1 VFCFDQHPF
10 GCAKFSEMTDSRRS
24 TPQPGT
30 FFQLVDAEW
39 TVVCY
44 PAGVMRNSAESEPI
58 EPSASRMQLRSAY
71 LIRTLSDNRTQRF
84 ILEEVAT
91 RKRRQFD
98 DLQSLLVHLQDV
110 LTIGPA

>member
-1 VFCFDQHPF
+1 
-10 GCAKFSEMTDSRRS
+10 
-24 TPQPGT
+24 
-30 FFQLVDAEW
+30 
-39 TVVCY
+39 
-44 PAGVMRNSAESEPI
+44 
-58 EPSASRMQLRSAY
+58 MQLRSAY